1 MATGHQITLV
11 IRIPQLQLDKVKL
24 ENETQQETKNN
35 ELLFIFVIN
44 LYIFFI
50 ICAFLN
56 RLKINPPVN
65 KFKSIDRDKI
75 VQQVRGEFNHKL
87 QQMKKE
93 IDTQI
98 YEEVNDVQLEI
109 YAEVDNVKEN
119 NDRKLRKKHKIIG
132 GLQEDVEE
140 LYSIVNK
147 QTGNE
152 PPKVMKLFQ
161 AMDRRLAKVENVVQK
176 FSENASKLLKKM
188 NQIEME
194 MKELRKMHNN
204 NISVKQKLNEL
215 QEMLEDN
222 SSWNQSNEMYHSM
235 PLNGRKRRR
244 VNKGNGVA

>member
-1 MATGHQITLV
+1 M
-11 IRIPQLQLDKVKL
+11 
-24 ENETQQETKNN
+24 
-35 ELLFIFVIN
+35 
-44 LYIFFI
+44 
-50 ICAFLN
+50 
-56 RLKINPPVN
+56 KINPPVN

-87 QQMKKE
+87 QEMKKE
-93 IDTQI
+93 METQI

-152 PPKVMKLFQ
+152 SPKVMKLFQ
-161 AMDRRLAKVENVVQK
+161 AMDRRLAKVE
-176 FSENASKLLKKM
+176 
-188 NQIEME
+188 ME
-194 MKELRKMHNN
+194 IKELREMHNN